1 LAEKYGAIPVNASQ
15 IDPVAELR
23 TLTHNK
29 GVDVA
34 LELIGLPQTMHQAVQ
49 SLAIMGRAVIA
60 GIGDRPLEIDTYW
73 ELLGKEAEVIGTS
86 DHLLD
91 ELPLVIELAR
101 RGSLD
106 LSDVVTR
113 TIPLDADAINGVL
126 DGLEQF
132 TGDVRTVIK
141 P

>member
-1 LAEKYGAIPVNASQ
+1 
-15 IDPVAELR
+15 
-23 TLTHNK
+23 
-29 GVDVA
+29 
-34 LELIGLPQTMHQAVQ
+34 
-49 SLAIMGRAVIA
+49 MGRAVIA
-60 GIGDRPLEIDTYW
+60 GISDKPLEIDTYW
-73 ELLGKEAEVIGTS
+73 ELLGKEAEVIGTA

-113 TIPLDADAINGVL
+113 TIPLDAVTVNRVL
-126 DGLEQF
+126 DELEQF
-132 TGDVRTVIK
+132 SGDVRTVIK